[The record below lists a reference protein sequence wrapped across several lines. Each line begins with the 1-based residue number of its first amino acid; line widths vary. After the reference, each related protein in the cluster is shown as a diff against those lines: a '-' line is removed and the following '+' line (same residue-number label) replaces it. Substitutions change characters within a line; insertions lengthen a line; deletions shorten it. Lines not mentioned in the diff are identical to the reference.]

1 MVKKTLLYKKLELKR
16 SSLKEGRFF
25 VDQNSALLKAVDN
38 VVDAEKDSAEKLGEA
53 HQEIAKQK
61 SKKKK
66 ITNALMF
73 GLNIVIVAV
82 ILITQILG
90 SEITPLSWS
99 WLKLQYIPIILVA
112 FLLVMFLETFR
123 VVVLLRQSTKK
134 TRPFLCYKM
143 LAIGRYWDC
152 ITPMSTGGQPFQIF
166 YLNKRGVDAGT
177 AISIPLAR
185 YVIFQLSW
193 TVVSIFATV
202 YSANHF
208 AEANLVSVASYI
220 GFAINLVMIAGV
232 LLLSWSKKIGKIL
245 VVKGIRLLQKM
256 KIVKNYDKVYE
267 KVMNTVNGF
276 QTTMASYTKK
286 MGTFLL
292 MLLLQLIQFVINFSI
307 PFLIYLLLGGT
318 DLSMYLPITV
328 YTLLIELA
336 SGFIP
341 TPGGTGMSEVAF
353 TIAFAGLYPN
363 GTVFWGLLLWR
374 FMNYYIYIVQG
385 FVVLIY
391 DYVRGNKKY
400 EWQKKKWALESE
412 SNKFKQEQLKRY
424 NKKKRTGKIKI

>member
-1 MVKKTLLYKKLELKR
+1 MVKKTLLYKKLELKK
-16 SSLKEGRFF
+16 SSLKENKFF
-25 VDQNSALLKAVDN
+25 VDQNSVNLIINEVE
-38 VVDAEKDSAEKLGEA
+38 EKNTEEKLGEA
-53 HQEIAKQK
+53 HNEIVKQK
-61 SKKKK
+61 SKKKT

-73 GLNIVIVAV
+73 GLNIIIVVA
-82 ILITQILG
+82 ILVSQILS
-90 SEITPLSWS
+90 SEITPLSWN
-99 WLKLQYIPIILVA
+99 WLKLQYVPIILIA
-112 FLLVMFLETFR
+112 FALVMFLETFR
-123 VVVLLRQSTKK
+123 VTLLLKQSTKK
-134 TRPFLCYKM
+134 SRPAICYKM
-143 LAIGRYWDC
+143 IAIGRYWDC

-185 YVIFQLSW
+185 YVIFQLAW
-193 TVVSIFATV
+193 TAVSIFATI
-202 YSANHF
+202 YSAKNF
-208 AEANLVSVASYI
+208 TEANLVSVASYV
-220 GFAINLVMIAGV
+220 GFIINLVMIVGV
-232 LLLSWSKKIGKIL
+232 LILSWSKKIGKLL

-256 KIVKNYDKVYE
+256 KIVKNYEKVYDKV
-267 KVMNTVNGF
+267 MTTVNGF

-292 MLLLQLIQFVINFSI
+292 MLLLQLLQFIINFSI
-307 PFLIYLLLGGT
+307 PFLIYLLLGGN

-353 TIAFAGLYPN
+353 TIAFASLYPN

-385 FVVLIY
+385 FVVLMY
-391 DYVRGNKKY
+391 DYIRGNKKY
-400 EWQKKKWALESE
+400 EWQKKKWALEAE
-412 SNKFKQEQLKRY
+412 SNKFKQDQLKKF